1 MNNCK
6 KCNSE
11 LSGNYCCNCGQPAK
25 LKRIDSR
32 YIITEIRNLL
42 YFEKGFFYT
51 IKELLIRPGKSVREF
66 ISESRYRL
74 VKPITFLLLS
84 SLIYTI
90 LNIYLD
96 IESNYT
102 EALIGENDAAFELYN
117 LLMKNLGY
125 LNLGVGIIVAFWT
138 KIFFKK
144 YGYNFFEI
152 LILLCFLLG
161 IEMLIS
167 SFFGIIE
174 GVTNIQLMYF
184 AWLVGFGYRIWATGQ
199 FFANKSVNYFKA
211 FLASVLGLFSFFI
224 IGTIFTTIALLIMQA

>member
-1 MNNCK
+1 MSNCK
-6 KCNSE
+6 NCNSE
-11 LSGNYCCNCGQPAK
+11 LCGNYCSNCGHPTK

-32 YIITEIRNLL
+32 YIITEIRNLF

-51 IKELLIRPGKSVREF
+51 IKELIIRPGKSVREF

-74 VKPITFLLLS
+74 VKPITFLLLT

-96 IESNYT
+96 IEFDYT
-102 EALIGENDAAFELYN
+102 KEIIGEDDTAIKLYN
-117 LLMKNLGY
+117 LLMKNIGY
-125 LNLGVGIIVAFWT
+125 LNLGMGVFVAFWT
-138 KIFFKK
+138 KVFFKK

-152 LILLCFLLG
+152 LILLCFLMG

-174 GVTNIQLMYF
+174 SITNIHLMYF
-184 AWLVGFGYRIWATGQ
+184 AWFVGFAYKIWATGQ
-199 FFANKSVNYFKA
+199 FLENKPISYLKA
-211 FLASVLGLFSFFI
+211 LIASMVGLLTFFI
-224 IGTIFTTIALLIMQA
+224 VATILVAIALLVMQA